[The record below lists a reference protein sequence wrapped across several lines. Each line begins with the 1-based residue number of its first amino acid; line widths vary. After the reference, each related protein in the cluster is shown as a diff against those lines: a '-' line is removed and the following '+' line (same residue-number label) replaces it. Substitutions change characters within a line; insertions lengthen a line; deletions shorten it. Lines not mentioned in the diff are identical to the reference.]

1 MSLVSAITQSN
12 QDKNDIRAQW
22 KGQGEPF
29 KTFKFA
35 TETLEVKHQATVIEQ
50 KNIGGSTLIWGNS
63 AFGIWGDF
71 KWGNTASQS
80 FILGLSQLGINALGD
95 RSSTFEIVRVSPPNN
110 LFEEY
115 FLSDYF
121 VNTSE
126 TTATLTTG
134 NVNFNLTSEVLIS
147 KPVYLD
153 TVNAT
158 KARLTVVSTSDISN
172 FTLYM
177 NTQTS
182 ESSWESVTNN
192 LDHTFT
198 QAGTQ
203 VRYKLGAV
211 QPSKNISKLT
221 LKIN

>member
-1 MSLVSAITQSN
+1 MSLVSSITQSN
-12 QDKNDIRAQW
+12 QDKNEIRSQVEL
-22 KGQGEPF
+22 QGEPF
-29 KTFKFA
+29 KTFKA
-35 TETLEVKHQATVIEQ
+35 KTETLEIKHQATVIEQ
-50 KNIGGSTLIWGNS
+50 KNIGGDVLIWGNDV
-63 AFGIWGDF
+63 FGIFGSY

-95 RSSTFEIVRVSPPNN
+95 RSSSFEVVRVSPPNN

-121 VNTSE
+121 INTSE

-134 NVNFNLTSEVLIS
+134 NVNFTLTSEVLIS

-153 TVNAT
+153 TVQAT
-158 KARLTVVSTSDISN
+158 KARLSITSTSEVSN
-172 FTLYM
+172 FGLYLS
-177 NTQTS
+177 TQTS
-182 ESSWESVTNN
+182 ESSWESVSNN
-192 LDHTFT
+192 QEHTFT

-203 VRYKLGAV
+203 VRYKVISLS
-211 QPSKNISKLT
+211 PDKNITKLN